1 MSKGL
6 GEMARS
12 DVVYLSK
19 NIQPQT
25 GIKKLVIKNL
35 RREPR
40 ENLKDHYDRIWTQ
53 VSSALAA
60 IFAGHEPKQ
69 PLERLYRDV
78 EDICRNDQAE
88 ALFLHLN
95 SRCSQYLETSLLPHI
110 SSQVHT
116 ESSMVET
123 LRVVHK
129 GWEMWSS
136 RSVGTLESS

>member
-1 MSKGL
+1 M
-6 GEMARS
+6 GEIARS
-12 DVVYLSK
+12 NVVYLSK

-25 GIKKLVIKNL
+25 GIRKLVIKNL

-40 ENLKDHYDRIWTQ
+40 ENLKDHYDRIWMQ
-53 VSSALAA
+53 VSSALVAV
-60 IFAGHEPKQ
+60 FAGQEPKQ
-69 PLERLYRDV
+69 PLELLYRDV
-78 EDICRNDQAE
+78 EEICRNGQAE
-88 ALFLHLN
+88 ALFLHLS

-116 ESSMVET
+116 GSNMVET

-136 RSVGTLESS
+136 RSVGTLVSS